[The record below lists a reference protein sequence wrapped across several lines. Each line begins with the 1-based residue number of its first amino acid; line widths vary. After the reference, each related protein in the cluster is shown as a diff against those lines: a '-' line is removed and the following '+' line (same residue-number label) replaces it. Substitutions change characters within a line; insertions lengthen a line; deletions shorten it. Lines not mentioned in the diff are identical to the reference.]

1 MIETTYHILPET
13 IFEEVKEQAQE
24 LNVSVDYYLME
35 FCQLEDEE

>member
-13 IFEEVKEQAQE
+13 VFEEIKKFAQE